1 MGDKGST
8 RRKEISVHKER
19 MGKRSQVISGR
30 NDEVSVKLRGNA
42 RSSHISQPAARLR
55 DNCRNAFLF
64 PRGINRSWM
73 ATVPTGEIEKAP
85 LAIPP

>member
-42 RSSHISQPAARLR
+42 RSSHISQSIPHLSGDRCNTL
-55 DNCRNAFLF
+55 LF
-64 PRGINRSWM
+64 PRGINGSWM